1 MYDAILSRTIG
12 QVSPETVEKAH
23 RIPTPQPR
31 ALLIQPESSVTVLFF
46 VPQTA

>member
-23 RIPTPQPR
+23 RIPTHSLVR
-31 ALLIQPESSVTVLFF
+31 Y
-46 VPQTA
+46 